1 MQTDRPVPSGPPDAM
16 RRVWDPSKLFAA
28 KSDMLRGDSLFAVII
43 FVVVA
48 LFLFNLVA
56 SIWHN
61 IAFQKGIE
69 QKASVQH
76 TKAIGSVLAKAAE
89 SLMSVNELS
98 LLRRAV
104 AETALEH
111 NLRSCRII
119 LPDGAILA
127 DANPAAITLIDLPA
141 SWAGTAPAPVEE
153 LSRRSMHFNYPLTIP
168 GRGSATLKIAAG
180 IDDRLEA
187 ALAPQTAQMAI
198 ACLALASML
207 LVHRH
212 SRFRLKALGAIQ
224 EILLAVRDEG
234 ADISSLELDPKLGL
248 EAVAWNK
255 LLGEKQNTRI
265 RSAIQH
271 VKESVHEKSEATEA
285 LGAAFDAV
293 PSGLILVN
301 RKMEIEH
308 LNGAAAVFLQ
318 AGRPSLLQAQVATAV
333 KDPRLLDAIRAAA
346 ENPAARRA
354 VIEAEQGSGPHRLCF
369 AGGSPPAVTAGVLR
383 FTVVPIRQG
392 QVHFALVT
400 IEDITQQ
407 RVATTAMNSFLAK
420 AAHELRTPLTNI
432 RLFVEEALEHCERD
446 AVAASRCLNVIN
458 EETQR
463 LDRTVAEILSAS
475 QIEAGSFEL
484 KRDDVHMDALLRQLK
499 ADHEAQA
506 REKRIAYEFD
516 LPPKLPILQADRDK
530 IALALHNLVGNALKY
545 TLDGGRIVV
554 SAQMEDHRLSVA
566 VTDTGIGIGP
576 EEIDKVFEKFYRSKN
591 PLAASVKGS
600 GLGLPIAREVARLHG
615 GDIMV
620 ESELGKG
627 STFTLILPIAE
638 EPA

>member
-1 MQTDRPVPSGPPDAM
+1 MQTDRPVI
-16 RRVWDPSKLFAA
+16 SKLFAA
-28 KSDMLRGDSLFAVII
+28 KRDMLRGDSLFAVII

-56 SIWHN
+56 SIWNN
-61 IAFQKGIE
+61 IVFQKGIE
-69 QKASVQH
+69 HKASVQH

-89 SLMSVNELS
+89 SLMSANELS
-98 LLRRAV
+98 ALRRTV

-111 NLRSCRII
+111 HLRSCRII

-141 SWAGTAPAPVEE
+141 SWQGTAPAYAEE
-153 LSRRSMHFNYPLTIP
+153 FSRRSMHFDYPLTIP
-168 GRGSATLKIAAG
+168 GRGSATLRIAAG

-224 EILLAVRDEG
+224 EILLAVRDDG
-234 ADISSLELDPKLGL
+234 ADISTLELDPKLGL

-255 LLGEKQNTRI
+255 LLEARQNTRI

-271 VKESVHEKSEATEA
+271 VKESVHAKSEATAA
-285 LGAAFDAV
+285 LEAAFDAV
-293 PSGLILVN
+293 SSGLILVN

-308 LNGAAAVFLQ
+308 VNGAAAVFLQ
-318 AGRPSLLQAQVATAV
+318 AGRPSLLQAQVSTAI
-333 KDPRLLDAIRAAA
+333 KDARILDALRAAV
-346 ENPAARRA
+346 ENPAAQRA
-354 VIEAEQGSGPHRLCF
+354 VIEVEQGPT
-369 AGGSPPAVTAGVLR
+369 VTAGVLR
-383 FTVVPIRQG
+383 LTVVPIRQG
-392 QVHFALVT
+392 SLHLALVT

-407 RVATTAMNSFLAK
+407 RVAAAAMNSFLAK

-446 AVAASRCLNVIN
+446 AAAASRCLNVIN

-484 KRDDVHMDALLRQLK
+484 RRDDVHMDTLLQQLK

-506 REKRIAYEFD
+506 KEKRIAYEFD

-554 SAQMEDHRLSVA
+554 SAQREDHRLSVA
-566 VTDTGIGIGP
+566 VTDTGIGIGAD
-576 EEIDKVFEKFYRSKN
+576 EIEKVFEKFYRSRN
-591 PLAASVKGS
+591 PLAATVKGS

-615 GDIMV
+615 GDITV

-627 STFTLILPIAE
+627 STFTLVLPITE